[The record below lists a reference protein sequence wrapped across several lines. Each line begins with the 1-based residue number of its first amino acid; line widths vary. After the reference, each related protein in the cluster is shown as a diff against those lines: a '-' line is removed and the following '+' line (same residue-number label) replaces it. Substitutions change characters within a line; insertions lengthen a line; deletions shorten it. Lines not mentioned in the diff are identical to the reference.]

1 MQKQVGR
8 QFPDRKMVDH
18 QPGDQ
23 GERAEDVP
31 EAGLMRQITQH
42 EDRGIA
48 NEQPFYALREIGGRK
63 ESV

>member
-18 QPGDQ
+18 QSGDQ
-23 GERAEDVP
+23 GERAEDVS
-31 EAGLMRQITQH
+31 EAGHIRQIAQQ

-48 NEQPFYALREIGGRK
+48 NEQPFYAIREIA
-63 ESV
+63 